1 MRQTHTET
9 HYIQVLMSKS
19 VFIIT
24 MFPVA
29 DVQNK
34 CLFIL

>member
-1 MRQTHTET
+1 MRQTHTKT

-24 MFPVA
+24 MILVA
-29 DVQNK
+29 EMQNK
-34 CLFIL
+34 CQFIL